1 MPPSMMQSLI
11 LFLLICSGFAAG
23 KAGVLKGDTVRAL
36 SRFLVDFTLPAIII
50 VSMQRPFSP
59 ALRDQ
64 SVRILVISSIVYA
77 VSFPLAYAATAA
89 YRKAGRAELGVHRFA
104 MCFSNV
110 AFMGFPV
117 AESLL
122 GRESLF
128 IVSIYNIPF
137 QLLAFSVGI
146 AMIAGKRKD
155 GPRGSAALKSL
166 FNPAIVSAL
175 VGFALFLGSVSIPD
189 PLFSAMELLGG
200 MTTPLAMAVIGAVL
214 AQTRLGGVLGNPR
227 LWLTTAYRL
236 GVHPLLVFAVA
247 KAVGLSG
254 MELAVPVLVSAM
266 PVAANSTILAGV
278 YGGDDVTASG
288 LVFASTLL
296 SLVTIPLIGSF
307 IL

>member
-11 LFLLICSGFAAG
+11 LFLLICAGFAAG
-23 KAGVLKGDTVRAL
+23 KLGAIKGDTVKAL

-50 VSMQRPFSP
+50 ISMQRPFSP

-64 SVRILVISSIVYA
+64 SIRILVISSIVYA
-77 VSFPLAYAATAA
+77 LSFPLAYAASAA

-122 GRESLF
+122 GKESLF
-128 IVSIYNIPF
+128 VISIYNIPF

-146 AMIAGKRKD
+146 VMIAGKRTD
-155 GPRGSAALKSL
+155 GPRGLGAVKSL
-166 FNPAIVSAL
+166 LNPAIVSAL
-175 VGFALFLGSVSIPD
+175 IGFALFLGSVRIPD
-189 PLFSAMELLGG
+189 PLYSAMDLLGG
-200 MTTPLAMAVIGAVL
+200 MTTPLAMIVIGAIL
-214 AQTRLGGVLGNPR
+214 AQTKLSGVLGNPR

-236 GVHPLLVFAVA
+236 GVHPLLVFAA
-247 KAVGLSG
+247 ARAVGLSG

-296 SLVTIPLIGSF
+296 SLVTIPLIGALL
-307 IL
+307 I

>member
-1 MPPSMMQSLI
+1 MMQSLI

>member
-1 MPPSMMQSLI
+1 MMQSLI
-11 LFLLICSGFAAG
+11 LFLLICAGFAAG
-23 KAGVLKGDTVRAL
+23 KLGAIKRDTVKAL

-50 VSMQRPFSP
+50 ISMQRPFSP

-64 SVRILVISSIVYA
+64 SIRILVISSVVYA
-77 VSFPLAYAATAA
+77 LSFPLAYAASAA

-122 GRESLF
+122 GKESLF
-128 IVSIYNIPF
+128 VISIYNIPF

-146 AMIAGKRKD
+146 VMIAGKRTD
-155 GPRGSAALKSL
+155 GPRGLGAVKSL
-166 FNPAIVSAL
+166 LNPAIVSAL
-175 VGFALFLGSVSIPD
+175 IGFALFLGSVRIPD
-189 PLFSAMELLGG
+189 PLYSAMDLLGG
-200 MTTPLAMAVIGAVL
+200 MTTPLAMIVIGAIL

-236 GVHPLLVFAVA
+236 GVHPLLVFAAA

-296 SLVTIPLIGSF
+296 SLVTIPLIGALL
-307 IL
+307 I

>member
-1 MPPSMMQSLI
+1 MMQSLI
-11 LFLLICSGFAAG
+11 LFLLICAGFAAG
-23 KAGVLKGDTVRAL
+23 KLGAIKGDTVKSL

-50 VSMQRPFSP
+50 ISMQRPFSP

-64 SVRILVISSIVYA
+64 SIRILVISSVVYA
-77 VSFPLAYAATAA
+77 LSFPLAYAASAA

-128 IVSIYNIPF
+128 VISIYNIPF

-146 AMIAGKRKD
+146 VMIAGKRTD
-155 GPRGSAALKSL
+155 GPRGIGAIKSL
-166 FNPAIVSAL
+166 LNPAIVSAL
-175 VGFALFLGSVSIPD
+175 IGFALFLGSVRIPD
-189 PLFSAMELLGG
+189 PLYSAMDLLGG
-200 MTTPLAMAVIGAVL
+200 MTTPLAMIVIGAIL

-227 LWLTTAYRL
+227 LWMTTAYRL
-236 GVHPLLVFAVA
+236 GVHPLLVFAAA

-296 SLVTIPLIGSF
+296 SLVTIPLIGA
-307 IL
+307 LLV

>member
-1 MPPSMMQSLI
+1 MMQSLI
-11 LFLLICSGFAAG
+11 LFLLICAGFAAG
-23 KAGVLKGDTVRAL
+23 KLGAIKGDTVKSL

-50 VSMQRPFSP
+50 ISMQRPFSP

-64 SVRILVISSIVYA
+64 SIRILVISSVVYA
-77 VSFPLAYAATAA
+77 LSFPLAYAASAA

-104 MCFSNV
+104 MCFSSV

-128 IVSIYNIPF
+128 VISIYNIPF

-146 AMIAGKRKD
+146 VMIAGKRTD
-155 GPRGSAALKSL
+155 GPRGIGAIKSL
-166 FNPAIVSAL
+166 LNPAIVSAL
-175 VGFALFLGSVSIPD
+175 IGFALFLGSVRIPD
-189 PLFSAMELLGG
+189 PLYSAMDLLGG
-200 MTTPLAMAVIGAVL
+200 MTTPLAMIVIGAIL

-227 LWLTTAYRL
+227 LWMTTAYRL
-236 GVHPLLVFAVA
+236 GVHPLLVFAAA

-296 SLVTIPLIGSF
+296 SLVTIPLIGA
-307 IL
+307 LLV